1 MTRTTLLRAAL
12 FAVAVASPGAV
23 QAAPGPFAALAGA
36 WAGNGTLTMANGATE
51 SLRCRA
57 NYNVSSSGTG
67 LKISLK
73 CASQSYNFDL
83 GGNVT
88 YQDGRISGTWSE
100 ASRNVAGSISGRAT
114 ANQVD
119 AAARSEGLS
128 ANLSLTTNGNRQNVS
143 IRSTGNADIAGVSL
157 GLTRH

>member
-1 MTRTTLLRAAL
+1 MTRTNLLQVAA
-12 FAVAVASPGAV
+12 FAFTVASPVVV

-36 WAGNGTLTMANGATE
+36 WAGTGTLTMADGATE

-57 NYNVSSSGTG
+57 NYDVSGTGTG
-67 LKISLK
+67 LKISLR

-83 GGNVT
+83 GGNVN

-100 ASRNVAGSISGRAT
+100 ASRNVSGSISGRAT

-119 AAARSEGLS
+119 AAARSEGMS
-128 ANLSLTTNGNRQNVS
+128 ANLSLTTRGNRQTVS

-157 GLTRH
+157 GLTRR

>member
-1 MTRTTLLRAAL
+1 MTRTNWLQAAL
-12 FAVAVASPGAV
+12 FTVAVASAGVA
-23 QAAPGPFAALAGA
+23 QAAPGPFASLAGA

-57 NYNVSSSGTG
+57 NYDVSGGGAG
-67 LKISLK
+67 LKISLR

-88 YQDGRISGTWSE
+88 YQAGRISGTWSE
-100 ASRNVAGSISGRAT
+100 TSRNVSGSISGSAT

-119 AAARSEGLS
+119 AAATSQGMS
-128 ANLSLTTNGNRQNVS
+128 ANLSLKTNGNRQTVS
-143 IRSTGNADIAGVSL
+143 IRSTGAADIAGVSL
-157 GLTRH
+157 DLSRR

>member
-1 MTRTTLLRAAL
+1 MTRTTLLWTTL
-12 FAVAVASPGAV
+12 FALAAASPVAV

-36 WAGNGTLTMANGATE
+36 WAGSGTLTMANGATE
-51 SLRCRA
+51 NLRCRA
-57 NYNVSSSGTG
+57 NYDVSGSGSG
-67 LKISLK
+67 LKISLR

-100 ASRNVAGSISGRAT
+100 ATRNVAGSISGHAT
-114 ANQVD
+114 ANQVN
-119 AAARSEGLS
+119 AAARSEGMS
-128 ANLSLTTNGNRQNVS
+128 ANLSLTTNGNRQTVS

-157 GLTRH
+157 GLTKH